1 MSNNMQDM
9 MRQAQVLQKKMEEV
23 QKKLDVTEITG
34 FAAGGNI
41 SLTLSGKMNGRD
53 VRITENALQDCGLSK
68 EAIASMN
75 VSVLEDLILAA
86 LNDARTKVE
95 AHVQQE
101 MQSATGGMNIPG
113 LMG

>member
-23 QKKLDVTEITG
+23 QKRLDVTEITG
-34 FAAGGNI
+34 YAAGGDI
-41 SLTLSGKMNGRD
+41 AFTLSGKMNGRD
-53 VRITENALQDCGLSK
+53 VCIKEEALKACGLSE
-68 EAIASMN
+68 EAIASMK
-75 VSVLEDLILAA
+75 VSVLEDLLLAA

>member
-23 QKKLDVTEITG
+23 QKRLDVTEITG
-34 FAAGGNI
+34 YAAGGDVEF
-41 SLTLSGKMNGRD
+41 TLSGKMNGRD
-53 VRITENALQDCGLSK
+53 VCIKDGALKACGLSA
-68 EAIASMN
+68 EAIASMK

-95 AHVQQE
+95 THVQQE
-101 MQSATGGMNIPG
+101 MQSATGGLNIPG